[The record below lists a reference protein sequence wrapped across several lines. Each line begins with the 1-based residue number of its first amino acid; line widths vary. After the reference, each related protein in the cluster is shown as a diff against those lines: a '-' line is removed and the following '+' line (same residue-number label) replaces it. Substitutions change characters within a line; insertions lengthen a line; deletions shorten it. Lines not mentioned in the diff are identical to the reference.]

1 MPPSAPPRRFELARA
16 PGVLASL
23 MLGWFMLTHPAQ
35 AADPP
40 RLFAAGSLRAA
51 FTELLDRFGQPVT
64 AEYGPSGLLRQRI
77 EAGMPA
83 DLFASA
89 DLGHP
94 RVLGEARGRPHVLF
108 ARNRLCALAAPGVE
122 ATPETLL
129 DRLLDP
135 AIRLGTS
142 TPRADPSGDY
152 AWAMFARAEALRPGA
167 AAALEAKAHRLVGG
181 PDSAPL
187 PPGERRSP
195 YGWLIAKGAA
205 DLFLTYC
212 TGTAVAAAEVPGAR
226 VVPLPALLAVGAEYG
241 MILLTDRPEAMRL
254 ALFLLSPAGQAVL
267 ARHGFEAPLAP
278 R

>member
-1 MPPSAPPRRFELARA
+1 
-16 PGVLASL
+16 
-23 MLGWFMLTHPAQ
+23 MLGWLMLIPSAG
-35 AADPP
+35 AGEPV
-40 RLFAAGSLRAA
+40 RLLAAGSLRAA
-51 FTELLDRFGQPVT
+51 FTELLGGFRGAPVE

-77 EAGMPA
+77 EAGVPA

-94 RVLGEARGRPHVLF
+94 RALGQARGRPHVVF
-108 ARNRLCALAAPGVE
+108 ARNRLCALAAPGVA
-122 ATPETLL
+122 ATPATLL

-135 AIRLGTS
+135 AVRVATS

-167 AAALEAKAHRLVGG
+167 RAALEAKALRLVGALDSPVPP
-181 PDSAPL
+181 PDEA
-187 PPGERRSP
+187 RSP
-195 YGWLIAKGAA
+195 YGWLMANGAA

-212 TGTAVAAAEVPGAR
+212 TNATVAAAEVPGAR
-226 VVPLPALLAVGAEYG
+226 TVALPPSLAVGADYG
-241 MILLTDRPEAMRL
+241 MILLDERPAAARL
-254 ALFLLSPAGQAVL
+254 ALFILSPEGQAVL